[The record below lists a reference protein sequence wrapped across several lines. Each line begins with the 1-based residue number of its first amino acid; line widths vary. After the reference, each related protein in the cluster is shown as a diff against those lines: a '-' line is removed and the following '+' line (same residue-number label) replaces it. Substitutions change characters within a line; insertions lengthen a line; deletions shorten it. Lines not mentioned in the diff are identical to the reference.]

1 MHLRVPFETLL
12 SAGSV
17 EKLAIV
23 LTEEFGRPIKVSSEI
38 GTVSHT
44 AHAQTV
50 AEQAARQKDA
60 EDSMHGDPFVQTL
73 IREFGAVIVPGS
85 IKPI

>member
-17 EKLAIV
+17 EKLAAA
-23 LTEEFGRPIKVSSEI
+23 LTEEFGRAIKVSSEI
-38 GTVSHT
+38 GTVSYT

-50 AEQAARQKDA
+50 AEQATRQKNA
-60 EDSMHGDPFVQTL
+60 EDSMHSDPFVQTL
-73 IREFGAVIVPGS
+73 MREFGAIIVPGS